1 MRINE
6 QQKQQI
12 IVSHV
17 VFKKLFYTYY
27 KLV

>member
-17 VFKKLFYTYY
+17 VIKKVFYTHY
-27 KLV
+27 KLL

>member
-17 VFKKLFYTYY
+17 VFKKLFYTHY
-27 KLV
+27 KLL